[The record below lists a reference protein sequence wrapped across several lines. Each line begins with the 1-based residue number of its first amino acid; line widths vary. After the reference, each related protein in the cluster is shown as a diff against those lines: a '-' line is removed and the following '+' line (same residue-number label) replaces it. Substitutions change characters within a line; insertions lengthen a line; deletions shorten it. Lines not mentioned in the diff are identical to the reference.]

1 MTTRDGRMLRRR
13 EQINLGNGE
22 RPLSETEI
30 LEKFRSN
37 ALRAVP
43 QAQAERIEGLV
54 LSIDETADIS
64 ELVASLMTVERNDH
78 PA

>member
-1 MTTRDGRMLRRR
+1 MNRS
-13 EQINLGNGE
+13 IGNGE

-43 QAQAERIEGLV
+43 QAQAERIDGLV
-54 LSIDETADIS
+54 LSIDEFADIN
-64 ELVASLMTVERNDH
+64 ELVASLTTVEGNDY